1 MRQDVRTPADLTG
14 GPLFTHAVFVLGP
27 DHHRWYHRYHHL
39 IMDGRALVVLV
50 RRVAAL
56 YGELTGGPPAA
67 DGPLEP
73 LGALLE
79 AERAYRASPDF
90 GRDRAYWLGVLAGLP
105 DAPGAH
111 GRGGTRLMA
120 PLARHAGHLDGD
132 AAERLRSA
140 ARALGTGLTELM
152 IVSAAVHQHGVTGER
167 DIVIGLPVL
176 GLPDRRRVFAPATT
190 ANNLPIRLR
199 IDRDTTVADLVR
211 QTNTA
216 VHRGLRHQ
224 RYRYEDA
231 LRESRRGA
239 LCDLYVNVMA
249 FDYPETFGGCAVTG
263 HNVSTGAIDGAR
275 IDVYDRPG
283 DPGFRTDVDV
293 NLDVHEPAAA
303 QRIHRRILA
312 IADRLAA
319 VAPGRARRTGAP
331 PGRRRAP
338 APARRLER
346 HRDRGPGDR
355 PLRHVRR
362 AGGEGT
368 GRGGRRVRRGPADVR
383 RAGRAGEPPGAPPH
397 EPRHRARVGGRG
409 GDEPRRRPDRG
420 AGRGVEGRCGLPAD
434 RHRLSRRPDQVH
446 AGRQPC
452 RGAARPGGAPRRA
465 ARQEHPGGRRRLPR
479 CARRW
484 TRHPRRPP
492 PRPRGRTAWP
502 T

>member
-1 MRQDVRTPADLTG
+1 M
-14 GPLFTHAVFVLGP
+14 
-27 DHHRWYHRYHHL
+27 
-39 IMDGRALVVLV
+39 
-50 RRVAAL
+50 
-56 YGELTGGPPAA
+56 
-67 DGPLEP
+67 
-73 LGALLE
+73 
-79 AERAYRASPDF
+79 
-90 GRDRAYWLGVLAGLP
+90 
-105 DAPGAH
+105 
-111 GRGGTRLMA
+111 
-120 PLARHAGHLDGD
+120 
-132 AAERLRSA
+132 
-140 ARALGTGLTELM
+140 GTGLTELM

-319 VAPGRARRTGAP
+319 VAPPSAPDGCPSWTTTSTGACSSTGTTP
-331 PGRRRAP
+331 
-338 APARRLER
+338 
-346 HRDRGPGDR
+346 R
-355 PLRHVRR
+355 PR
-362 AGGEGT
+362 
-368 GRGGRRVRRGPADVR
+368 
-383 RAGRAGEPPGAPPH
+383 
-397 EPRHRARVGGRG
+397 
-409 GDEPRRRPDRG
+409 
-420 AGRGVEGRCGLPAD
+420 
-434 RHRLSRRPDQVH
+434 SRRPTSPTCSPS
-446 AGRQPC
+446 GW
-452 RGAARPGGAPRRA
+452 RGHRT
-465 ARQEHPGGRRRLPR
+465 
-479 CARRW
+479 RW
-484 TRHPRRPP
+484 PSCPTRS
-492 PRPRGRTAWP
+492 G
-502 T
+502 